1 PFCSQARWALISTH
15 ACAEAGHGLDAG
27 RACFFGAGFGAGFGA
42 RTASRC
48 CSAPGATAVTEV
60 SLPWIPGVRD
70 CGGRFLAWA
79 TSASRAFSRAVMPL
93 AWAWRSWASKSACS
107 CVICG
112 GREGAATE
120 GPGCGAALASE
131 AVATDAP
138 TPRVEAPSARAA
150 APANCFLEVLDTLRC
165 LPM

>member
-1 PFCSQARWALISTH
+1 
-15 ACAEAGHGLDAG
+15 
-27 RACFFGAGFGAGFGA
+27 
-42 RTASRC
+42 
-48 CSAPGATAVTEV
+48 
-60 SLPWIPGVRD
+60 
-70 CGGRFLAWA
+70 
-79 TSASRAFSRAVMPL
+79 RAFSRAVMPL

-165 LPM
+165 LPMERVMRFRINPFVRERKLNAPGESPVNAAFSWLRSAGNAARGVAAGERVPGSAATASQRFRVPAPFAPGI